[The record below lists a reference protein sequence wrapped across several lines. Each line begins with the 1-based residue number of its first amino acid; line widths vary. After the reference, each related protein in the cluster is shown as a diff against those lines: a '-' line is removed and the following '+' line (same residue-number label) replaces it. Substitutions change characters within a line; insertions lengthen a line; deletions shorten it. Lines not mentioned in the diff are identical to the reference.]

1 MYDINTV
8 VFRLLDTALELY
20 KWIVIVSA
28 LLSFVNPDRRNPV
41 VKLLRNLTEPVYS
54 AIRSVIPT
62 VYHNIDF
69 APLIVLLVIYLLQNF
84 ILPMVLT

>member
-1 MYDINTV
+1 MYDINMV

-20 KWIVIVSA
+20 KWVVIASA
-28 LLSFVNPDRRNPV
+28 LISFVNPDRRNPV

-54 AIRSVIPT
+54 VIRSVVPT

-69 APLIVLLVIYLLQNF
+69 APLIVLLVIYFLQNF
-84 ILPMVLT
+84 ILPIVLT